1 MNDLVLL
8 KTADFNGIGLD
19 CYKGDDESE
28 FWATREQIGRLLGY
42 KNPMHAIK
50 DIHVRNKERLDK
62 FSTGLILRQVEGNRT
77 VTREVIV
84 YNFKGLLEICRY
96 SNQPKA
102 NAVIDF
108 LWEIADDIRKHGMYL
123 SPQLRELMK
132 DNPHVVDTLVKNYL
146 KLKDRVNDL
155 EKQIADC
162 QSYTVLGKIVAQWPG
177 CITFGDGAHLLSSK
191 GIHTGQNR
199 LMKKAREL
207 GLLCKRKGKQWNQP
221 TQKAIDKDLI
231 STAISGGF
239 KTIPMLTPAGLQFF
253 TELLANEEYPLL
265 VLITKADEQTV

>member
-42 KNPMHAIK
+42 KRPRHAIAN
-50 DIHVRNKERLDK
+50 IHDRNKERLDK
-62 FSTGLILRQVEGNRT
+62 FSRGTQIENPLGGTQMTTI
-77 VTREVIV
+77 

-102 NAVIDF
+102 NEVIDF
-108 LWEIADDIRKHGMYL
+108 LWEVADDIRQHGMYL
-123 SPQLRELMK
+123 SPQLQELMK

-265 VLITKADEQTV
+265 VLIAKADE

>member
-1 MNDLVLL
+1 MMNDLVLL

-77 VTREVIV
+77 VTREIIV

-123 SPQLRELMK
+123 SPQFTCYQPVSRSVTNSLNLRL
-132 DNPHVVDTLVKNYL
+132 
-146 KLKDRVNDL
+146 R
-155 EKQIADC
+155 
-162 QSYTVLGKIVAQWPG
+162 S
-177 CITFGDGAHLLSSK
+177 
-191 GIHTGQNR
+191 
-199 LMKKAREL
+199 
-207 GLLCKRKGKQWNQP
+207 
-221 TQKAIDKDLI
+221 
-231 STAISGGF
+231 
-239 KTIPMLTPAGLQFF
+239 FF
-253 TELLANEEYPLL
+253 
-265 VLITKADEQTV
+265 